1 MKCIED
7 VESFVAEDAI
17 SSRFRFRSID
27 SYPDLRRF
35 KCQSMELSPNIGSG
49 LHMFVK
55 SALVVEA

>member
-1 MKCIED
+1 MKCIEG
-7 VESFVAEDAI
+7 VEDIVVEDAI
-17 SSRFRFRSID
+17 SCRFRARSMD